1 VLDARTILATTE
13 DMLRRHGAAKAT
25 VVDVARELGVS
36 HAAVYRYFPSK
47 AALREAVTR
56 RWLGRSH
63 DDLTRIAG
71 SAEPPPERL
80 RAWLAAVFAA
90 KQAVATDDPQ
100 LFATYGTLAAEH
112 STVATEHVADLVAQL
127 TGIIADGIATGAFA
141 VADPAAAAQAVFSAT
156 TAFHHPAHATEWG
169 LPGVEARLA
178 GVCDLVL
185 AGLQASGG
193 PDAPT

>member
-1 VLDARTILATTE
+1 VLDPRTILAATE
-13 DMLRRHGAAKAT
+13 DVLRRHGAAKAT

-56 RWLGRSH
+56 RWLGRAH

-80 RAWLAAVFAA
+80 RAWLTAVFAA

-100 LFATYGTLAAEH
+100 LFATYGALAAEH
-112 STVATEHVADLVAQL
+112 SSAATEHVADLVAQL
-127 TGIIADGIATGAFA
+127 TGIIADGIATGAFP

-156 TAFHHPAHATEWG
+156 TAFHHPAHATEWV

-185 AGLQASGG
+185 AGLQASSG
-193 PDAPT
+193 PDAPA